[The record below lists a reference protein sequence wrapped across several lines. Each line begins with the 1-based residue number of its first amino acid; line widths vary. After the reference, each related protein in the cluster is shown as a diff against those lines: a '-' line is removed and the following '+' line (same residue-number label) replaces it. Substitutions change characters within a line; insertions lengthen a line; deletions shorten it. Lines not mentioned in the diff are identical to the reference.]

1 MRIKKQ
7 YIKYLL
13 CLAPF
18 LLSAIVYVQLN
29 ASFANILL
37 FLKMIAFIYI
47 LCEHLR
53 PMSLTKL
60 DFSFAIYFFIWLFS
74 IIINGESVIDYFKEA
89 VVILSFVFL
98 IENAFDNAS
107 DKYLI
112 QAFEHIFFG
121 ELVVNLICLIV
132 YPDGLW
138 KTYSIYGQE
147 AIYSFLGLDN
157 QVTPLLIVAEL
168 ILLVRVLYDGK
179 RITRFSALYGIVLA
193 ANLFF
198 MMSATGVIGCLII
211 PVVLWLGVKYRKQIN
226 IKMILG
232 VVIAIFLVVV
242 VFRLQNIF
250 AFIIEGVFHK
260 DLSLSNRVG
269 IWDRAIAEFRKKPL
283 LGSGCG
289 TLAATVGDR
298 NAHDFY
304 LQILLQS
311 GVIGFLAYVNV
322 FRVALSKC
330 WKTRY
335 SDASLIVA
343 ATLCGYLICCI
354 SEVYSQS
361 WLSII
366 LAIAYNVIIISQKK
380 IS

>member
-53 PMSLTKL
+53 SMSLTKL

-121 ELVVNLICLIV
+121 ELVVNLICLMF
-132 YPDGLW
+132 
-138 KTYSIYGQE
+138 TQM
-147 AIYSFLGLDN
+147 AC
-157 QVTPLLIVAEL
+157 
-168 ILLVRVLYDGK
+168 GK
-179 RITRFSALYGIVLA
+179 RIRYTD
-193 ANLFF
+193 
-198 MMSATGVIGCLII
+198 
-211 PVVLWLGVKYRKQIN
+211 KKQSI
-226 IKMILG
+226 
-232 VVIAIFLVVV
+232 
-242 VFRLQNIF
+242 
-250 AFIIEGVFHK
+250 H
-260 DLSLSNRVG
+260 
-269 IWDRAIAEFRKKPL
+269 
-283 LGSGCG
+283 
-289 TLAATVGDR
+289 
-298 NAHDFY
+298 
-304 LQILLQS
+304 
-311 GVIGFLAYVNV
+311 
-322 FRVALSKC
+322 
-330 WKTRY
+330 
-335 SDASLIVA
+335 
-343 ATLCGYLICCI
+343 
-354 SEVYSQS
+354 S
-361 WLSII
+361 WG
-366 LAIAYNVIIISQKK
+366 
-380 IS
+380 